1 MKKLLSIISLLA
13 ISSIAIAQNKA
24 QSYIDKM
31 QSKFKAAGAFS
42 ANFSYQNDGSGAM
55 SGSITVKGNKFRL
68 KTVGQE
74 IFNNGK
80 EVATYVKEINEVNIS
95 TFDPSE
101 GDLSPAKIYSFDKKS
116 YKSNLL
122 SDSGNLAV
130 IELQPTAKNVQVQKI
145 TMKLDKGSN
154 EVREWT
160 IQNKNGKKQNFKV
173 TKLNLKISV
182 EDKTFNFDKKA
193 YPGVEVNDLR

>member
-1 MKKLLSIISLLA
+1 MKIVLNVIVALTLTFTAS
-13 ISSIAIAQNKA
+13 AQNKA
-24 QSYIDKM
+24 QGYIDHM
-31 QSKFKAAGAFS
+31 QQKFKSFGAFS
-42 ANFSYQNDGSGAM
+42 ANFSYSNDGGNTLN
-55 SGSITVKGNKFRL
+55 GSITVKGNKFRL
-68 KTVGQE
+68 KTAGQE

-80 EVATYVKEINEVNIS
+80 EVATYIKEINEVNIS

-101 GDLSPAKIYSFDKKS
+101 GDISPAKIYSFDKKS

-160 IQNKNGKKQNFKV
+160 IQNKNGKKQNLKV
-173 TKLNLKISV
+173 TKLNLKIAV

>member
-1 MKKLLSIISLLA
+1 MKKLVSIISLLA
-13 ISSIAIAQNKA
+13 ISTVVFAQNKA
-24 QSYIDKM
+24 QTYIDKM
-31 QSKFKAAGAFS
+31 QNKFKSAGAFS
-42 ANFSYQNDGSGAM
+42 ANFSYQNDGGGAM

-95 TFDPSE
+95 NFDPSE

-122 SDSGNLAV
+122 SDTGNLAV
-130 IELQPTAKNVQVQKI
+130 IEMQPTAKNVQVQKI
-145 TMKLDKGSN
+145 TMKLDKASN

-173 TKLNLKISV
+173 TKLNLKIAV